1 MKSSPRRFSEFA
13 RAIRPEI
20 PAAIIMKLKLKC
32 ALLLIGLMSF
42 PAFAEEHQTDTKP
55 SVPPD
60 KEKVSYALGMNL
72 ALQRKRTD
80 ADVDINAFT
89 QGLQDLLDGKP
100 TQVSESEIPE
110 LLNQARVNRLDEKAD
125 ARKEKV
131 SYALGMRMAGQ
142 LKRVAA
148 DVDSK
153 VIAQGLRDVLD
164 GKPTKIQESEME
176 PLFDQAKAYSA
187 LKQSEQNK
195 TAGDSFL
202 TANAK
207 AEGVEILPDGLQY
220 RIVQKGTGERPTTN
234 DLIIVK
240 YRGNFVDGKEFDRN
254 EHFLTKTDGGMKG
267 WQDALQRMKV
277 GSKWVIFVPSELGFG
292 HEGEPGHQIG
302 PDATLVYEL
311 ELVSIARPG
320 DPLIGTGSLGH
331 GLDGEYTARNSGKK

>member
-1 MKSSPRRFSEFA
+1 MNLRGS
-13 RAIRPEI
+13 IGPEI
-20 PAAIIMKLKLKC
+20 PTAIIMKLSLKC
-32 ALLLIGLMSF
+32 ALLLIGSMAC
-42 PAFAEEHQTDTKP
+42 PAIAEEHQSNTKP
-55 SVPPD
+55 VEAPD

-142 LKRVAA
+142 LKRVTA

-153 VIAQGLRDVLD
+153 VIVQGLKDVLD

-176 PLFDQAKAYSA
+176 PLFEQTKAYGA
-187 LKQSEQNK
+187 IKQSEQNK
-195 TAGDSFL
+195 AAGEAFL
-202 TANAK
+202 TKNAK
-207 AEGVEILPDGLQY
+207 APGINTLPDGLQY
-220 RIVQKGTGERPTTN
+220 RIVQEGRRETPTTN

-302 PDATLVYEL
+302 PDAALVYEL

-331 GLDGEYTARNSGKK
+331 GLDGEYTARNYGK

>member
-1 MKSSPRRFSEFA
+1 
-13 RAIRPEI
+13 
-20 PAAIIMKLKLKC
+20 MKLTLKC
-32 ALLLIGLMSF
+32 ALLLIGSMAS
-42 PAFAEEHQTDTKP
+42 PAIAEEHQTNTKP
-55 SVPPD
+55 VEAPD

-142 LKRVAA
+142 LKRVTA

-153 VIAQGLRDVLD
+153 LIFQGMKDVLE
-164 GKPTKIQESEME
+164 GKPTRVQESEVE
-176 PLFDQAKAYSA
+176 LLFEQAKAYGA
-187 LKQSEQNK
+187 IKESEKNK
-195 TAGDSFL
+195 AAAEAFLAKNSKAAGIN
-202 TANAK
+202 T
-207 AEGVEILPDGLQY
+207 LPDGLQY
-220 RIVQKGTGERPTTN
+220 RIVQDGAGEKPTTN

-267 WQDALQRMKV
+267 WQDALQRMRV

-331 GLDGEYTARNSGKK
+331 GLDGEYTARNSGK